1 MSLYI
6 QLGDKQKALQ
16 IVTYILVA
24 AIDIFLTVVILG
36 INLFKYNGVWQAF
49 GVVCL
54 VVLALLCT
62 LAVLSKK
69 NYTNVDAEMNAMGD
83 EYIKVRKSEYNELK
97 ARVAELEDQLKQY
110 KK

>member
-1 MSLYI
+1 MARYTGPKSKI
-6 QLGDKQKALQ
+6 ARKFGEAIFGEDK
-16 IVTYILVA
+16 
-24 AIDIFLTVVILG
+24 
-36 INLFKYNGVWQAF
+36 
-49 GVVCL
+49 
-54 VVLALLCT
+54 
-62 LAVLSKK
+62 VLSKK